1 LKPAGTRPTGRH
13 NPPSVMGLCG
23 RVRVY
28 YTGRMKE
35 NRAAAGTLSRGTKDL
50 TWIGI
55 LCVFL
60 LLGAA
65 IWCLEKADA
74 TKPPDWNEDQLTYL
88 PSGKFLK
95 PLTMDLDEA
104 VADILW
110 IQAMIYFA
118 DAYMQGKGYGW
129 LGHML
134 DIVTILN
141 PHMRQAYEFGGVVLT
156 KDKSQLPKTMPLLE
170 RGVGEFPKDW
180 RLRVYAAMAQL
191 ALDSNYTK
199 AAEFLEPV
207 TLDKDVPDHI
217 RTLCATLLSKG
228 GGRRVA
234 LAFLVNSYV
243 RSDNTINREIFLDKI
258 LKMYPGPPESLE
270 RRKDAVSRVLKEAA
284 LEPMIEVVALGV
296 IHEYLSDDMS
306 PQTRDLMRRLYP

>member
-1 LKPAGTRPTGRH
+1 
-13 NPPSVMGLCG
+13 MGLCG

-35 NRAAAGTLSRGTKDL
+35 KRAEAGTKDR

-55 LCVFL
+55 LCIFL
-60 LLGAA
+60 LLGSAA
-65 IWCLEKADA
+65 WFLEKADES
-74 TKPPDWNEDQLTYL
+74 KPADWNQDQLTYL
-88 PSGKFLK
+88 PSGKLLK
-95 PLTMDLDEA
+95 PLAMDLDEA

-110 IQAMIYFA
+110 IKAMIYFA

-134 DIVTILN
+134 DIVTTLN
-141 PHMRQAYEFGGVVLT
+141 PRMRPAYEFGGVVLT
-156 KDKSQLPKTMPLLE
+156 KEKSQLPKTMRLLE

-180 RLRVYAAMAQL
+180 RIRVYAAMAQL

-199 AAEFLEPV
+199 AAAFLEPV
-207 TLDKDVPDHI
+207 TLDPEVPDHI

-258 LKMYPGPPESLE
+258 LKMYPGRPEDLAK
-270 RRKDAVSRVLKEAA
+270 RKDAISRVLKEAA
-284 LEPMIEVVALGV
+284 LEPMIEVMALGV

-306 PQTRDLMRRLYP
+306 PQTQELMRRLYP